1 LSAVPF
7 ALKSAQFR
15 QEREASWQELDRLV
29 TRLEA
34 RGAGGLSA
42 EELHRLPALH
52 RGAAGA
58 LSVARAISLDRAL
71 LDYLNALVG
80 RSHIALYGTR
90 RGAAG
95 EAAGR
100 FFRDELPRT
109 LRRRLPFVLTA
120 LLLLLLGIATGFAMT
135 LADPER
141 YASFVGAEM
150 AGGRSPSSSTREL
163 REVLYSTQQG
173 DQLGLFASYL
183 FTHNTQVGFLCFSLG
198 FAFGLPVSYLLF
210 QNGLVLGAM
219 AAIYHQR
226 GLSLEFWAWVLPH
239 GVAELSAVC
248 LCGGAGLLLG
258 HALLFPGR
266 RTRLASLAARG
277 REAAVLVLGAT
288 LLFLGAGLIE
298 GIFRQVVQDVAVRWL
313 VAVASL
319 ASLIAYVTAAGREL
333 HGARR

>member
-1 LSAVPF
+1 MSAASYV
-7 ALKSAQFR
+7 LKSAQFR
-15 QEREASWQELDRLV
+15 REREAAWRELDGLV

-34 RGAGGLSA
+34 KGAAGLTA

-52 RGAAGA
+52 RGAVSA

-71 LDYLNALVG
+71 LDYLTALVG

-100 FFRDELPRT
+100 FFRAGLPRT
-109 LRRRLPFVLTA
+109 VRRRLPFVLAAA
-120 LLLLLLGIATGFAMT
+120 LLLALGLATGFAMT

-141 YASFVGAEM
+141 YFSFVGSDL

-163 REVLYSTQQG
+163 REVLYSTQAG
-173 DQLGLFASYL
+173 GELGAFASYL
-183 FTHNTQVGFLCFSLG
+183 FTHNAQVGILCFATG
-198 FAFGLPVSYLLF
+198 FAFGLPVFYLLF
-210 QNGLVLGAM
+210 QNGLVLGAL
-219 AAIYHQR
+219 AALYHQR
-226 GLSLEFWAWVLPH
+226 GLSLEFWGWVLPH

-266 RTRLASLAARG
+266 RTRLAGLAEHG
-277 REAAVLVLGAT
+277 RDAAVLVIGAT
-288 LLFLGAGLIE
+288 VLFLGAGLIE
-298 GIFRQVVQDVAVRWL
+298 GVFRQLVQGVAVRWL
-313 VAVASL
+313 VAAASFSALVSYL
-319 ASLIAYVTAAGREL
+319 AAAGRGA
-333 HGARR
+333 HGDRG